1 MGKSIISMAMFNSYV
16 KIPEGNYRGV
26 SEIWYTMELNGYFY
40 GDNYDN
46 PVDLKVHYFQSNP

>member
-1 MGKSIISMAMFNSYV
+1 MFNSYV